1 MFNRIKLAVLE
12 DERVAKKRLIF
23 NFEHILTELLDLLKK
38 DTKLMK
44 LKADSR
50 LDTYEREGI
59 TENFVDLGD
68 ASLNLSL
75 DEIDIIKRLKKT
87 GQGIFVYFPDLGG
100 AVPLPLPAADDDDDE
115 LDEIQLNQIRKEQY
129 KNWDFHILRELP
141 FYGKLTEKSVNE
153 LIERIK
159 KHPSSSA
166 DGHRLLNLE
175 YVKKIENFIPY
186 PYLAISK
193 EDFEFLKEPETQSE
207 AVDEAHKGFEAY
219 ERLIL
224 KVLMQVQQ
232 DHPVKKHTN
241 KFAWDALQHNWR
253 KYDTDKNLIVEVT
266 DERIVFNSDS
276 GSQIPIKKS
285 SWSDK
290 CSRLKKRLKLADL
303 IKSDLKS

>member
-1 MFNRIKLAVLE
+1 MFNKIKLAVLE
-12 DERVAKKRLIF
+12 DERVAKKQRII
-23 NFEHILTELLDLLKK
+23 NFERMLTELYDLLKK
-38 DTKLMK
+38 DTRLQKLEVD
-44 LKADSR
+44 LR

-129 KNWDFHILRELP
+129 KNWDFYIYRELP

-159 KHPSSSA
+159 KHPFSSV

-175 YVKKIENFIPY
+175 FVKEIEFDIPY
-186 PYLAISK
+186 PHLAISK
-193 EDFEFLKEPETQSE
+193 EAFEFLQESETQSE
-207 AVDEAHKGFEAY
+207 SVDEARKGLQAY
-219 ERLIL
+219 EILML
-224 KVLMQVQQ
+224 KVLVQVQQ
-232 DHPVKKHTN
+232 DHPAKKHTSN
-241 KFAWDALQHNWR
+241 IVWQEFQQNLSEYNAAKS
-253 KYDTDKNLIVEVT
+253 LIVEVT

-276 GSQIPIKKS
+276 GSQISIKKS

-290 CSRLKKRLKLADL
+290 CSRLKKRLNLADPV
-303 IKSDLKS
+303 KSD